1 MAKIPAS
8 ISQLAKYGLDYV
20 SLISSSGSRSK
31 PIKTDRLDSD
41 LLPITSIIHKEEV
54 DSVHLDLHTNLSKE
68 FDPETPN
75 EEKTDEQK
83 EAERRI
89 ERDRKILDKLQEI
102 DTKIK
107 TDEYTKRVVLQ
118 TGFISFEAKRFLE
131 SEFSEDYEEYDEPL
145 LQIPISGLHFK
156 YTTQGADVILDLPDN
171 YVEIISG
178 TLKNYLPQKY
188 YDSIFKFIADSESE
202 EKTILPISKEF
213 IEELWSTIRVQLERV
228 DAKDISEKPDL
239 DSSLVRITS
248 KTNHFLAEDLKAIA
262 ALEDDELLETS
273 LGSWVSD
280 EEMTL
285 EQEVSDNGST
295 EIFFPFDYDKY
306 QLKVLGISSNK
317 AVIVEGPPGTGKS
330 QTISNLLVHLAATG
344 KRVLFASQKDQAI
357 RGVKDK
363 LKTLDIPFL
372 YGYIPDKTSK
382 LYTEEDEKDGAA
394 NTLTALNREFEKGKV
409 GDLKEPLELLHDRTE
424 LFKENL
430 ETERSLYSLFEE
442 RRDLDYL
449 DPFYEFGLDPVWY
462 NECQNLE
469 ETITQLQDKVS
480 NYQSNHTNAIKIANS
495 KYKDLDIDYESTINS
510 MIEIRDYFKENTP
523 ERAGWLGGK
532 VKDLKLRSSLKD
544 RGRNILQEIYVDI
557 ERILFSE
564 NTKSARL
571 KMIDALIEYFQFC
584 RDKEIVASNL
594 QALDELFTARDMPAT
609 AYTQFKEAVKSNG
622 GKEKVF
628 EDLAKY
634 GEITEKIDDIN
645 LYSANELNREI
656 KDIRKF
662 YRANTTNYVR
672 NRILTRVGEANN
684 IKSVKAT
691 LAQVARSLTKSKK
704 ANKTFDR
711 LKHNED
717 NFSAMSRVLPIW
729 MMSLDDVSRIIPLEK
744 NAFDYVIIDEASQC
758 NFAYAFPA
766 MFRAKHTIFFG
777 DTLQMRDDNIMFKS
791 NDQLNAIA
799 KKHKIPEVY
808 QIKAE
813 EDTVKSV
820 MDIAHLNGFK
830 TTTLKYHYRSP
841 KELIGFS
848 NEAFYEPIGRKLEA
862 INDNITPYKDTN
874 RVLLNHLVKPND
886 EEEIGSRTN
895 IAEVLEIKKLVD
907 EIKEDPIL
915 KDKSIAILTFFN
927 EQAELIRN
935 TIKDEDVKVSIID
948 GIQGDEKDI
957 IIYSF
962 VIKDPHDKRRYIA
975 LTGEGGE
982 IRKDI
987 AAGRVNVA
995 FSRAR
1000 LQVHCV
1006 TSLPTELWPD
1016 GIWIKKYLEY
1026 VDKNGTV
1033 TRRHDK
1039 KAQKFDSEFEKQVFE
1054 YLGTELGAD
1063 EFTLETQAES
1073 LGFFIDLVVH
1083 SNGKKLAIECDGPT
1097 HFVGGDGQVYVQD
1110 DWERQGALEAA
1121 GWNFYRISYF
1131 DWVEDINTEKE
1142 ALNDFIK
1149 NYFKDDGDKHKT
1161 DVVKE
1166 LESEAVKP
1174 EEAPKDM
1181 YVTDFSGEDVDHT
1194 QPVNI
1199 ASSSRNTSST
1209 TSRPKKEFSVGSR
1222 GVNQADLEVYLQ
1234 QRDGGNITI
1243 RYQSTKANSAKYWRT
1258 INLVKY
1264 DDTYLYSPP
1273 TDGHGYNSTS
1283 QYSGSGYLIKYR
1295 RDRVVEFK

>member
-20 SLISSSGSRSK
+20 SLISSSRSRSR
-31 PIKTDRLDSD
+31 PIKTEHISAE
-41 LLPITSIIHKEEV
+41 LLPISDIILKEEV
-54 DSVHLDLHTNLSKE
+54 DNISFELRTTLEEEYDADL
-68 FDPETPN
+68 PE
-75 EEKTDEQK
+75 EDKTDEQK
-83 EAERRI
+83 QAE
-89 ERDRKILDKLQEI
+89 EKVKRDKQILDKLQEI
-102 DTKIK
+102 DTGIK

-118 TGFISFEAKRFLE
+118 TGFISFDAKRFLE
-131 SEFSEDYEEYDEPL
+131 SEFSEDYENYNEPL
-145 LQIPISGLHFK
+145 LQIPISEIAFK
-156 YTTQGADVILDLPDN
+156 YTSYGADVNLYLPDN
-171 YVEIISG
+171 YVEIISS

-202 EKTILPISKEF
+202 DKTMLPISKDF

-228 DAKDISEKPDL
+228 DAKHISESPDL
-239 DSSLVRITS
+239 ESSLARITS

-262 ALEDDELLETS
+262 ELEDDELLETS

-280 EEMTL
+280 EEMAI
-285 EQEVSDNGST
+285 EQAVSDNGST

-306 QLKVLGISSNK
+306 QLKVLGISANK

-382 LYTEEDEKDGAA
+382 LYTEEDERDSAA
-394 NTLTALNREFEKGKV
+394 NTLTALNREFKKGKV
-409 GDLKEPLELLHDRTE
+409 GDLKEPLVLLHDRSE
-424 LFKENL
+424 LFKKNL
-430 ETERSLYSLFEE
+430 DAERSMYSLFKE
-442 RRDLDYL
+442 RRELNYL
-449 DPFYEFGLDPVWY
+449 DSFYEFGLDQVWY
-462 NECQNLE
+462 NECKTLE
-469 ETITQLQDKVS
+469 SATSEMQKKIRDYELAHEK
-480 NYQSNHTNAIKIANS
+480 AIKVTDKKFSDIE
-495 KYKDLDIDYESTINS
+495 IDYESTISS
-510 MIEIRDYFKENTP
+510 MTDIRDYFKENTP
-523 ERAGWLGGK
+523 ERAGWLVGK

-544 RGRNILQEIYVDI
+544 RGRNILQEIYVEI

-564 NTKSARL
+564 NTKSARIR
-571 KMIDALIEYFQFC
+571 MIEALIDYFQYC
-584 RDKEIVASNL
+584 RDKEIVSSNH
-594 QALDELFTARDMPAT
+594 QALDELLLVRELPAT
-609 AYTQFKEAVKSNG
+609 VYSKFKEAVISNG

-628 EDLAKY
+628 EDLTRY
-634 GEITEKIDDIN
+634 DEITSKIDEIN
-645 LYSANELNREI
+645 LYSTNELNREI

-662 YRANTTNYVR
+662 YKANTVNYVR

-684 IKSVKAT
+684 AKSVKAT

-704 ANKTFDR
+704 ANKTFDK

-717 NFSAMSRVLPIW
+717 NFSAMSKVLPIW
-729 MMSLDDVSRIIPLEK
+729 MMSLDDVSRIVPLQK
-744 NAFDYVIIDEASQC
+744 NTFDYVIIDEASQC

-766 MFRAKHTIFFG
+766 MFRANHAIFFG
-777 DTLQMRDDNIMFKS
+777 DTLQMRDDNVMFKS

-848 NEAFYEPIGRKLEA
+848 NQSFYEPIGRKLEA
-862 INDNITPYKDTN
+862 INDNIIPFKDTN
-874 RVLLNHLVKPND
+874 RVLLNHLVTPSED
-886 EEEIGSRTN
+886 EETDSRTN
-895 IAEVLEIKKLVD
+895 IAEVKRIYSLVD
-907 EIKEDPIL
+907 EIKNDPVL
-915 KDKSIAILTFFN
+915 KDKSIAILAFFN

-935 TIKDEDVKVSIID
+935 TIKDKDVKVSIID
-948 GIQGDEKDI
+948 GIQGDERDI
-957 IIYSF
+957 VIYSLT
-962 VIKDPHDKRRYIA
+962 IKDPHDKRRYIA

-1006 TSLPTELWPD
+1006 TSLPTEIWPD

-1026 VDKNGTV
+1026 IDKNGTAA
-1033 TRRHDK
+1033 RRHLKDG
-1039 KAQKFDSEFEKQVFE
+1039 QKFDSGFEKQVFE
-1054 YLGTELGAD
+1054 YLSSEFNAN
-1063 EFTLETQAES
+1063 EFTLETQTES
-1073 LGFFIDLVVH
+1073 LGFFIDLVIH
-1083 SNGKKLAIECDGPT
+1083 SNGRKLAIECDGPT

-1121 GWNFYRISYF
+1121 GWNFYRISYYN
-1131 DWVEDINTEKE
+1131 WIEDEKNEKE
-1142 ALNDFIK
+1142 ALVDFIK
-1149 NYFKDDGDKHKT
+1149 KYFENKDHKNKT

-1174 EEAPKDM
+1174 EESPKDM
-1181 YVTDFSGEDVDHT
+1181 YVTNFSNEEVDHT
-1194 QPVNI
+1194 NTVN
-1199 ASSSRNTSST
+1199 SSPMQSNPYVAK
-1209 TSRPKKEFSVGSR
+1209 PKKEFSVGVR
-1222 GVNQADLEVYLQ
+1222 EVDQSEFSLYLQ
-1234 QRDGGNITI
+1234 QRAGGNISI
-1243 RYQSTKANSAKYWRT
+1243 RYQSPRPNSAKYWRN

-1273 TDGHGYNSTS
+1273 TDGRGYNSKS
-1283 QYSGSGYLIKYR
+1283 QSSGSGYLIKYR
-1295 RDRVVEFK
+1295 RDRIVEFK